1 MAISSA
7 PLPRRIALYEQTYQV
22 LRTSIFSGELAP
34 GERLVETRLAQQL
47 QVSRTPIRDAL
58 RQLQQDGL
66 AAADAQGNMRV
77 TVLSSADA
85 AQLYDCRIA
94 LEKLSVAEACR
105 RLSANELQHNELQH
119 LEHLFEQAEKA
130 DQRQTSNLSLFQRL
144 DADYQFHRYIAQIS
158 GNAWLVTLLD
168 QIFDKMM
175 LLRIQTTRHDPDVLE
190 IRMEHH
196 QIFDAIAQRQPE
208 RAVTAIH
215 AHLDASKNRVVK
227 AVMDIAECDR
237 TPESLSG

>member
-66 AAADAQGNMRV
+66 ATVDAQGNMRV

-94 LEKLSVAEACR
+94 LEQLSVAEACR
-105 RLSANELQHNELQH
+105 RLSTDELQH
-119 LEHLFEQAEKA
+119 LKHLFEQAEKA
-130 DQRQTSNLSLFQRL
+130 DQRQSSNLSLFQRL
-144 DADYQFHRYIAQIS
+144 DADYQFHRYIAKVS
-158 GNAWLVTLLD
+158 GNVWLVTLLD

-208 RAVTAIH
+208 MAVTAIH
-215 AHLDASKNRVVK
+215 AHLSASKNRVVEAVIDLQKKKVNDILNK
-227 AVMDIAECDR
+227 AETTSD
-237 TPESLSG
+237 